1 MNETM
6 LSSYYKEYVV
16 ANLLS
21 RAMSL
26 IEERCKNM
34 YIVELF
40 TIYYDSLT
48 ELNARGKNAE
58 V

>member
-34 YIVELF
+34 CIVELF

-58 V
+58 I